1 MSPTPAPAHPLR
13 LAVDQR
19 FHRRY
24 PITQKIEYKLL
35 SNLEIERC
43 GIGRTVSVSRSGIFF
58 EGSDPLPAGSLVEV
72 LMDWPF
78 LKRGKSQVKLV
89 MRGRVTRSDGKHVA
103 VRVSRYE
110 FSTRATPVTGPA
122 AEPIVP
128 RPRGKTRK
136 FRGRG

>member
-1 MSPTPAPAHPLR
+1 MSPTPVPAHPLR

-19 FHRRY
+19 SHSRY

-43 GIGRTVSVSRSGIFF
+43 GIGRTVNVSSSGILF
-58 EGSDPLPAGSLVEV
+58 EGSDRLPAGSLVEV

-78 LKRGKSQVKLV
+78 LKGGTCRVKLV
-89 MRGRVTRSDGKHVA
+89 MRGRVTRSDGKRVA

-110 FSTRATPVTGPA
+110 FSTSQLQ
-122 AEPIVP
+122 
-128 RPRGKTRK
+128 
-136 FRGRG
+136 